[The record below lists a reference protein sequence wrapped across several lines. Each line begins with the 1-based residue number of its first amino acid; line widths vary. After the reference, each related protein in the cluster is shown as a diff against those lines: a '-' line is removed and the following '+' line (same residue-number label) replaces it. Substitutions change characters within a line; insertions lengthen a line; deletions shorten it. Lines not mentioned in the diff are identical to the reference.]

1 METKYCIDQALS
13 DANLSINNIDEVVFV
28 GGSTRIPYVSQKV
41 QEWLNKRPNKS
52 INPDEAVSV
61 GAAIQASVLSGNSNK
76 EVYLLDVTP
85 LSLGIET
92 QGGFMTTMI
101 KRNTQVP
108 SEYKEVFTTA
118 IDNQTEVDVKV
129 YQGERPRVVNNHY
142 LGEFKLENIKPS
154 PRGIPK
160 IDVIFDVD
168 ANGIVTVRAV
178 DENTNEEKSM
188 VLSGTKSLS
197 NDDITKMLMDAED
210 NKAKDERDRTI
221 KKLTDYLIDCKIQI
235 SHLISSNV
243 LDKNDINELL
253 DLKKSIDNDIN
264 SENVEFLS
272 SLSESAKELLELL
285 SDKVHEEAAKMFS

>member
-1 METKYCIDQALS
+1 MKTKDCIEQALS
-13 DANLSINNIDEVVFV
+13 DANLTVNDVNEVVFV
-28 GGSTRIPYVSQKV
+28 GGSTRIPYVALKV
-41 QEWLNKRPNKS
+41 EEWLNKRPNKS

-108 SEYKEVFTTA
+108 SEFKEVFTTA
-118 IDNQTEVDVKV
+118 VDDQTEVDVKV
-129 YQGERPRVVNNHY
+129 FQGERPRVSNNHF
-142 LGEFKLENIKPS
+142 LGEFKLESIKPA

-168 ANGIVTVRAV
+168 ANGIVTVKAI

-188 VLSGTKSLS
+188 VLSGAKSLS
-197 NDDITKMLMDAED
+197 SEDITKMLMDAED

-235 SHLISSNV
+235 THLLNSKA
-243 LDKNDINELL
+243 LDKSDINELL
-253 DLKKSIDNDIN
+253 DLKKSIENDID
-264 SENVEFLS
+264 SENTEFLS
-272 SLSESAKELLELL
+272 SLSESAKEILEIL
-285 SDKVHEEAAKMFS
+285 SDKIHEEAAKMLL